1 MYKKMNPL
9 RYKFLGVLPYSYN
22 HQGNVVFLLG
32 QERFE
37 TGFSDSLL
45 WSGFGG
51 RPEPEDSNVYQGAS
65 REAWEESMGFLGSQE
80 ELYLKLV
87 QSDEMYTGGSG
98 GITFLLKIPFDNN
111 IHYLYKNIYNY
122 IRKSYPIHLAPKGF
136 YEKID
141 ISWFSSTDIIHQR
154 NKMRP
159 SFYKSFINLVVPS
172 IK

>member
-1 MYKKMNPL
+1 MNPL

-37 TGFSDSLL
+37 SGFPDSLL

-51 RPEPEDSNVYQGAS
+51 RPEPEDSNIYQGAS

-80 ELYLKLV
+80 ELYHKLV
-87 QSDEMYTGGSG
+87 QSDEMYTEGSE
-98 GITFLLKIPFDNN
+98 GITFPLRIPFDNN
-111 IHYLYKNIYNY
+111 IHYLYKNVYNY
-122 IRKSYPIHLAPKGF
+122 IRKGYPIDLAPKGF
-136 YEKID
+136 YEKINID
-141 ISWFSSTDIIHQR
+141 WFSPIDITTQKDII
-154 NKMRP
+154 RP
-159 SFYKSFINLVVPS
+159 AFYKFFTNLVVPS